1 MKNDQIRLIPVVE
14 GIERGNITRDK
25 QENEARTVFGRAFSV
40 GEREFYDSVQ
50 AGFELALKVEVWADE
65 YNGEL
70 ALEYNGEE
78 YRVVRTYDNRR
89 HRTVELTCEKI
100 KGRR

>member
-50 AGFELALKVEVWADE
+50 AGFELSLKVEIWADE
-65 YNGEL
+65 YKGEL

-89 HRTVELTCEKI
+89 HHTVELTCEKI

>member
-1 MKNDQIRLIPVVE
+1 MKNDLIRLIPVVE
-14 GIERGNITRDK
+14 GVERGNITRDK
-25 QENEARTVFGRAFSV
+25 QRNEARTVFGRASSV

-50 AGFELALKVEVWADE
+50 AGFELSLKVEVWADE

-78 YRVVRTYDNRR
+78 YRVVRTYDNRHR
-89 HRTVELTCEKI
+89 HTVELTCEKI